1 MVASLHAESQQLTP
15 LATQSASGGS
25 SSDQP
30 LVPLQGSA
38 DVVQG
43 VLAHGAAAITH
54 YSKMPKGTPQGL
66 FSLMQVPD
74 RQALHM
80 AAIDLI
86 SRRFRERMAGSVV
99 ANPVDR
105 DRVDELETVTS
116 SFVQSALGED
126 PEVWL

>member
-1 MVASLHAESQQLTP
+1 MQVESQQLVP
-15 LATQSASGGS
+15 LANQPAAGGS

-43 VLAHGAAAITH
+43 VLAQGDAAITH
-54 YSKMPKGTPQGL
+54 YSKMPKGTHQGL
-66 FSLMQVPD
+66 FALMQVPD

-116 SFVQSALGED
+116 VFIQSALGED